1 MNVTTVAYIATTVV
15 SMLLGLFALYFVI
28 KLAVRH
34 ALAEHR
40 LAQARIADELRR
52 AEASRA
58 ARRAQIN

>member
-1 MNVTTVAYIATTVV
+1 MTDAAYIITTIL
-15 SMLLGLFALYFVI
+15 STLLGLLALYFVI

-40 LAQARIADELRR
+40 LAEARIADELRR

-58 ARRAQIN
+58 ARSS